1 MCEISLIVSVYNT
14 EQYLP
19 RCIDSILQQ
28 TFCDFEIILVDDGT
42 KDNAGDIC
50 DEYAGKDSRIRV
62 IHQKNSGLAL
72 ARKRGLSVARGKYI
86 MFVDSDDWIDKQML
100 EIMYIQAKKVNA
112 DVVCAQFRRVDE
124 EGHILTQNMPFGTIV
139 CENQKEMIYH
149 MHVSRKLSASAC
161 TKLISKESMKHIH
174 FPGDLAIGEEHDMVI
189 QLILQTSKLVLMD
202 NVFYNY
208 FIRSN
213 SISHSGYNQK
223 YANSL
228 NNYITIERKLEQ
240 LVPEYKTELRGFYA
254 EFEMAVITAM
264 CRNKKFDRDVINQ
277 LRYILREYKL
287 DIVSN
292 KTTPLYMK
300 ICAVMITYT
309 PRIFIVLFCL
319 LHLFTGR

>member
-1 MCEISLIVSVYNT
+1 MCEISLVVSVYNT

-42 KDNAGDIC
+42 KDNAGNIC
-50 DEYAGKDSRIRV
+50 DEYAGRDSRIHV
-62 IHQKNSGLAL
+62 IHQKNAGLAL
-72 ARKRGLSVARGKYI
+72 ARKRGVSITRGKYI

-100 EIMYIQAKKVNA
+100 EIMYGQAEKVNA

-124 EGHILTQNMPFGTIV
+124 DGHILTQNMSFGTIV

-161 TKLISKESMKHIH
+161 AKLIRKESMKHIH
-174 FPGDLAIGEEHDMVI
+174 FPGELAIGEEHDMVV

-208 FIRSN
+208 FVRSN

-228 NNYITIERKLEQ
+228 NNYIAIEKKLER

-264 CRNKKFDRDVINQ
+264 CRNKKFDWDVINQ
-277 LRYILREYKL
+277 LRSFLREHKQ
-287 DIVSN
+287 DIVMN
-292 KTTPLYMK
+292 KNTPLYLK
-300 ICAVMITYT
+300 ICALMIIYT
-309 PRIFIVLFCL
+309 PHIFIVLFRL
-319 LHLFTGR
+319 LHLATGR